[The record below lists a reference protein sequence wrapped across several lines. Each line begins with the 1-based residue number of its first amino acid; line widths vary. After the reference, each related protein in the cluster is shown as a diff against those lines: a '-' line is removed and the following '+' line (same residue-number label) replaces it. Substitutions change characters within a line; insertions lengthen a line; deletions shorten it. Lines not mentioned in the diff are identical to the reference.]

1 MLNSLYTL
9 QSEML
14 IKDVVYRNS
23 IRLLNWKS
31 LLNSTTVDGAV
42 DLMIQL
48 SVEVGLVALISSVVL
63 MPPQGIRVIWAPP
76 FVVGALTRPVASCC
90 PHRRTSCCGTRWI
103 PGSTCSWGI
112 EYALLKKLTLL
123 LPSRTSCWPLF
134 TDNEDRIICPLL
146 VVKWPSV

>member
-23 IRLLNWKS
+23 VRLLNWKP

-42 DLMIQL
+42 DLTIQL

-63 MPPQGIRVIWAPP
+63 MPCGIRVI
-76 FVVGALTRPVASCC
+76 
-90 PHRRTSCCGTRWI
+90 
-103 PGSTCSWGI
+103 
-112 EYALLKKLTLL
+112 
-123 LPSRTSCWPLF
+123 
-134 TDNEDRIICPLL
+134 
-146 VVKWPSV
+146 